1 MIGDNTFIY
10 IRKLIIIFD
19 NKTDKTEDMDTKM
32 PYTIFLINNII
43 QSQLNQILY
52 PLL

>member
-10 IRKLIIIFD
+10 IRKLIIFD
-19 NKTDKTEDMDTKM
+19 NKTDKTEDIDTKM
-32 PYTIFLINNII
+32 RYTIFLINNII

>member
-10 IRKLIIIFD
+10 IRKLIIFD